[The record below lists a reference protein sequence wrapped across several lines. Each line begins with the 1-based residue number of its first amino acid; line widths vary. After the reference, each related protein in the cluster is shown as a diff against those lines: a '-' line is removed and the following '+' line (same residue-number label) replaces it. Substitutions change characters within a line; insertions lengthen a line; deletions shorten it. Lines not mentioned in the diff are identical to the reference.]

1 MDEKRKNADRQKLQK
16 EQIRKE
22 TIKKKGEKLKNKKVE
37 TCRKGKNRIMEML
50 KRKQKRKK

>member
-22 TIKKKGEKLKNKKVE
+22 TIIKKRRKAKK
-37 TCRKGKNRIMEML
+37 
-50 KRKQKRKK
+50 